1 MACVSTHDLPTLKGW
16 WEGSD
21 IAEKLA
27 LGLLSEEDARK
38 ERETRREDRR
48 LLLEALGAAK
58 GLLAEDVN
66 SDVAFSDALAG
77 AAHAYVA
84 RAPALLAMAQ
94 VDDLAGETIA
104 VNLPGTDRERPNWR
118 RKLDPKTAVLFESGL
133 AQAILNGLRRNL
145 D

>member
-48 LLLEALGAAK
+48 LLLEALARE
-58 GLLAEDVN
+58 GLLAEGVS
-66 SDVAFSDALAG
+66 SDAAFSDALAG
-77 AAHAYVA
+77 ARACLYRA
-84 RAPALLAMAQ
+84 RARA
-94 VDDLAGETIA
+94 AGDGA
-104 VNLPGTDRERPNWR
+104 SR
-118 RKLDPKTAVLFESGL
+118 
-133 AQAILNGLRRNL
+133 
-145 D
+145 

>member
-1 MACVSTHDLPTLKGW
+1 MPTLKGW

-27 LGLLSEEDARK
+27 LGLLGEEDARK

-48 LLLEALGAAK
+48 LLLEALARE
-58 GLLAEDVN
+58 GLLAEGVSPD
-66 SDVAFSDALAG
+66 APFSDALAG
-77 AAHAYVA
+77 GAHAYIA

-118 RKLDPKTAVLFESGL
+118 RKLDAKTAVLFQSGL
-133 AQAILNGLRRNL
+133 AQAILSGLRRNL